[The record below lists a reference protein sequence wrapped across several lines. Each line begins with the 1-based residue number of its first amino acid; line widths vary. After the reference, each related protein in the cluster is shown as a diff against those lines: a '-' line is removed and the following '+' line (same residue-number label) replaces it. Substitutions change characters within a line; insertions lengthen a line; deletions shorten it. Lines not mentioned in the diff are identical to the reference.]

1 MIMLYFLATMREFF
15 RLTRFLKPHL
25 GIFVLAVVCMFASAL
40 FDGLQI
46 APAIPMIDN
55 VFTGK
60 EISIERPL
68 PAFLSRLIETI
79 NVLPRLELLKFI
91 VLGFLGLFILKG
103 VTVFVRQYLMTNV
116 GQLLLRDVRNSL
128 YAKYQ
133 YLSLDYYSKNKV
145 GALVSRITYDVGVI
159 NNSIAQ
165 GLTDVFYQGF
175 KITILLAIAI
185 FINWG
190 LFLIS
195 IVLFPFISIP
205 ILKISRALRK
215 ISTKTQEKMGEVTST
230 LYEGISG
237 VRIVK
242 TFSMENYE
250 IDRFARANQGF
261 YKISMKS
268 AKRIIAIS
276 PITELVGAFAA
287 MLVLYVGGRQ
297 IIQGTL
303 SFGLFAAFMGA
314 MFQCVQPFKRLSNL
328 SAVMQQAQAAA
339 KRIFEILDTPLDLQD
354 RPEAIDLPEVREAIR
369 FENVSFKYK
378 DEKEEVLRDIELEV
392 PVGTILAIVG
402 PSGVGKTTLVNLI
415 GRFYDVTGGRI
426 TIDGYDI
433 RSLKLKSLREKIGIV
448 TQEMFLFNDTV
459 RANIAYGD
467 IQAAPERIVQAARAA
482 AADEFIRTLPQDY
495 DTIIGDR
502 GFRLSG
508 GEKQRLAIARAL
520 LKNSPIL
527 ILDEATSQLDS
538 QSELLVQQALD
549 KLMRGRT
556 VFVIAHR
563 LSTVR
568 RADKIVVLDKG
579 AITDCGTHEELMNKG
594 GLYKELYQLQFRD
607 R

>member
-1 MIMLYFLATMREFF
+1 MREFF
-15 RLTRFLKPHL
+15 RLTKFLKPHL

-60 EISIERPL
+60 EISIERSL

-79 NVLPRLELLKFI
+79 NALPRLELLKFI

-103 VTVFVRQYLMTNV
+103 VTVFIRQYLMTNV

-133 YLSLDYYSKNKV
+133 HLSLDYYSKNKV
-145 GALVSRITYDVGVI
+145 GALVSRITYDVGAI

-175 KITILLAIAI
+175 KIMILLAIAI

-205 ILKISRALRK
+205 IVKISRALRK
-215 ISTKTQEKMGEVTST
+215 ISTQTQEKMGEVTST

-276 PITELVGAFAA
+276 PITEFVGAFAA

-339 KRIFEILDTPLDLQD
+339 KRIFEILDTPVDMQD
-354 RPEAIDLPEVREAIR
+354 KPEAIDLPGVREAVR

-459 RANIAYGD
+459 KANIAYGD
-467 IQAAPERIVQAARAA
+467 IQAAPERIIQAARAA
-482 AADEFIRTLPQDY
+482 AADEFIRALPQGY
-495 DTIIGDR
+495 DTVIGDR

-563 LSTVR
+563 LSTLR
-568 RADKIVVLDKG
+568 HADKIVVLDKG

-594 GLYKELYQLQFRD
+594 GLYKELYELQFRD

>member
-1 MIMLYFLATMREFF
+1 MKDFF
-15 RLTRFLKPHL
+15 RLFRFLKPHL
-25 GIFVLAVVCMFASAL
+25 GIFALAVVCMFASAI
-40 FDGLQI
+40 FDGAQI

-55 VFTGK
+55 VFTG
-60 EISIERPL
+60 EGITISRPL
-68 PAFLSRLIETI
+68 PNFLSRLIATI
-79 NVLPRLELLKFI
+79 NALPRLRLLRFI
-91 VLGFLGLFILKG
+91 VFGFLGLFVLKA
-103 VTVFVRQYLMTNV
+103 FSAFIRQYLMTKV
-116 GQLLLRDVRNSL
+116 GHLVLRDIRNSL

-133 YLSLDYYSKNKV
+133 FLSLDYYSKSKV
-145 GALVSRITYDVGVI
+145 GVLVSRITHDVGVI

-175 KITILLAIAI
+175 KAIILLTIAI
-185 FINWG
+185 LINWR
-190 LFLIS
+190 LFLLS

-205 ILKISRALRK
+205 VVRISRALRK
-215 ISTKTQEKMGEVTST
+215 ISTKTQEKMGEVTSA

-237 VRIVK
+237 IRIVK

-261 YKISMKS
+261 FKITMKS

-276 PITELVGAFAA
+276 PITELVGGVAA

-297 IIQGTL
+297 IIQGEL
-303 SFGLFAAFMGA
+303 SFGMFAAFMGA

-328 SAVMQQAQAAA
+328 SAVLQQAAA
-339 KRIFEILDTPLDLQD
+339 AATRIFQILDTPAEAQD
-354 RPEAIDLPEVREAIR
+354 KAGTVDLPAFKQAIR

-378 DEKEEVLRDIELEV
+378 GEKEDVLKSVNLEV
-392 PVGTILAIVG
+392 PRGAVLAIVG

-426 TIDGYDI
+426 TIDGQDI
-433 RSLKLKSLREKIGIV
+433 HQLNLKSLREKIGIV

-467 IQAAPERIVQAARAA
+467 IQAPTDKIVQAASAA
-482 AADEFIRTLPQDY
+482 QADEFVQALPKGY
-495 DTIIGDR
+495 DTVIGDR

-538 QSELLVQQALD
+538 QSEILVQKALEQ
-549 KLMRGRT
+549 LMRGRT

-568 RADKIVVLDKG
+568 SATKIVVLDKG
-579 AITDCGTHEELMNKG
+579 KITESGTHEELMNKG
-594 GLYKELYQLQFRD
+594 GLYKDLYQLQFRD
-607 R
+607 K

>member
-1 MIMLYFLATMREFF
+1 MLYFLATMREFF

-79 NVLPRLELLKFI
+79 NALPRLELLKFI

-103 VTVFVRQYLMTNV
+103 VTVFIRQYLMTNV

-175 KITILLAIAI
+175 KIIILLAIAI

-205 ILKISRALRK
+205 IVKISRALRK

-250 IDRFARANQGF
+250 IDRFAKANQGF

-339 KRIFEILDTPLDLQD
+339 KRIFEILDTPVDMQD
-354 RPEAIDLPEVREAIR
+354 KPEAIDLPGVREAIR

-392 PVGTILAIVG
+392 PVGAILAIVG

-482 AADEFIRTLPQDY
+482 GADEFIRTLPRGY

-563 LSTVR
+563 LSTLR
-568 RADKIVVLDKG
+568 HADKIVVLDKG

-594 GLYKELYQLQFRD
+594 GLYKELYELQFRD
-607 R
+607 K

>member
-1 MIMLYFLATMREFF
+1 MLYFLATMREFF

-40 FDGLQI
+40 FDGIQI

-55 VFTGK
+55 VFTDKG
-60 EISIERPL
+60 ITVERPL

-79 NVLPRLELLKFI
+79 NALPRLELLKFI

-103 VTVFVRQYLMTNV
+103 ITVFIRQYLMTNV

-133 YLSLDYYSKNKV
+133 RLSLDYYSKNKA

-175 KITILLAIAI
+175 KIMILLAIAI
-185 FINWG
+185 FINWR

-205 ILKISRALRK
+205 IVKISRALRK

-250 IDRFARANQGF
+250 IDRFAKANQGF

-276 PITELVGAFAA
+276 PITELVGALAA

-354 RPEAIDLPEVREAIR
+354 RPEGIDLPGVKETIR

-378 DEKEEVLRDIELEV
+378 DEKEEVLKDIDLEV

-426 TIDGYDI
+426 TIDGHDI

-459 RANIAYGD
+459 RANVAYGD
-467 IQAAPERIVQAARAA
+467 IQAAPERIIQAARAA
-482 AADEFIRTLPQDY
+482 GADEFIRALPQGY

-520 LKNSPIL
+520 LKDSPIL

-549 KLMRGRT
+549 ELMRGRT

-579 AITDCGTHEELMNKG
+579 AISDCGTHEELMNKG
-594 GLYKELYQLQFRD
+594 GLYKELYELQFRD

>member
-1 MIMLYFLATMREFF
+1 MKDLF
-15 RLTRFLKPHL
+15 RLFRFLKPHL
-25 GIFVLAVVCMFASAL
+25 GIFALAVVCMFASAL
-40 FDGLQI
+40 FDGAQI

-55 VFTGK
+55 VFTG
-60 EISIERPL
+60 EGITISRPL
-68 PAFLSRLIETI
+68 PNFLSRLIATI
-79 NVLPRLELLKFI
+79 NALPRLRLLRFI
-91 VLGFLGLFILKG
+91 VFGFLGLFVLKA
-103 VTVFVRQYLMTNV
+103 FSAFIREYLMTKV
-116 GQLLLRDVRNSL
+116 GHLVLRDIRNSL

-133 YLSLDYYSKNKV
+133 FLSLDYYSKSKV
-145 GALVSRITYDVGVI
+145 GVLVSRITHDVGVI

-175 KITILLAIAI
+175 KAIILLTIAI
-185 FINWG
+185 LINWR
-190 LFLIS
+190 LFLLS
-195 IVLFPFISIP
+195 FALFPFISIP
-205 ILKISRALRK
+205 VVRIGRALRK
-215 ISTKTQEKMGEVTST
+215 ISTKTQEKMGELTSA

-237 VRIVK
+237 IRIVK

-261 YKISMKS
+261 FKITMKS

-276 PITELVGAFAA
+276 PITELVGGVAA

-297 IIQGTL
+297 IIQGEL
-303 SFGLFAAFMGA
+303 SFGMFAAFMGA

-328 SAVMQQAQAAA
+328 SAVLQQAAA
-339 KRIFEILDTPLDLQD
+339 AATRIFQILDTPAEAQD
-354 RPEAIDLPEVREAIR
+354 KAGTVDLPAFKQAIR

-378 DEKEEVLRDIELEV
+378 GEKEDLLKSVNLEV
-392 PVGTILAIVG
+392 PRGAILAIVG

-426 TIDGYDI
+426 TIDGQDI
-433 RSLKLKSLREKIGIV
+433 RQLNLKSLREKIGIV

-467 IQAAPERIVQAARAA
+467 IQAPTDKIVQAASAA
-482 AADEFIRTLPQDY
+482 QADEFVQALPKGY
-495 DTIIGDR
+495 DTVIGDR

-538 QSELLVQQALD
+538 QSEILVQKALEQ
-549 KLMRGRT
+549 LMRGRT

-568 RADKIVVLDKG
+568 SATKIVVLDKG
-579 AITDCGTHEELMNKG
+579 KITESGTHEELMNKG
-594 GLYKELYQLQFRD
+594 GLYNDLYQLQFRD
-607 R
+607 K